1 MIAVKKQS
9 QIRLTPLRDPVRL
22 NVVMERDA
30 LRRLKSAAVDMDTT
44 ASEIV
49 RSLVD
54 GFLNDLSTDAT
65 RARDAKDIPRDSR
78 FVKL

>member
-1 MIAVKKQS
+1 MNKFAEAYPGDESKGKH
-9 QIRLTPLRDPVRL
+9 
-22 NVVMERDA
+22 
-30 LRRLKSAAVDMDTT
+30 TT

-65 RARDAKDIPRDSR
+65 RVRDAKDIPRNSR